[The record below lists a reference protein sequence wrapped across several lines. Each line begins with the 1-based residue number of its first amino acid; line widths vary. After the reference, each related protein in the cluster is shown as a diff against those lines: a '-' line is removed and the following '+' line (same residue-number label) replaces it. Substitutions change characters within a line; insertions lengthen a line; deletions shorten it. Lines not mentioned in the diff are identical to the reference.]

1 MAEDRTVRD
10 DYAVHATVMV
20 EALKVVAALI
30 AQGRVRGLV
39 IAATLDEGVVLGHH
53 LVPAGDP
60 YRLRGALAELDDV
73 VRETYIKRPDGKE
86 KPPTLF
92 NSDGSSLQ

>member
-1 MAEDRTVRD
+1 MSGEDRTVRD
-10 DYAVHATVMV
+10 DYQVHATVMV

-39 IAATLDEGVVLGHH
+39 IAATLDEGVVIGHH
-53 LVPAGDP
+53 LVDGGDP

-73 VRETYIKRPDGKE
+73 VRETYIKPKGGER
-86 KPPTLF
+86 PPTLF